1 MAAVDAQNVQ
11 KKASLIWGIA
21 DILRGAY
28 KEHEYGEIILP
39 MTVIKRLHD
48 TLLPTRDAV
57 LATAKTAPNALKNAV
72 LTDASGYAF
81 YNTSNFTFETLLAD
95 ADHIEDNFLDYLHGF
110 SDNVQDVISRFKFEE
125 KVAELA
131 DPEVNALY
139 EIIKKFNEP
148 LAYFGADKVSTD
160 EMGYVFEEL
169 TRRFSEAIGD
179 GAGEHFTS
187 RDIVELM
194 TDLLVIPDADE
205 LINDNSAKTIYDQTM
220 GTSQMLTVMQDR
232 LRSLNANMNVQT
244 FGQELN
250 PVTYAIAK
258 ADTLIRGGNPDNMQY
273 GDTLS
278 NDKFSGFEF
287 DYEISNPPFGID
299 WKKEKDVVKTEFE
312 EKGFEGRF
320 GAGLPKVS
328 DGQLLF
334 LQNALS
340 KLKKTGRMAIVQNGS
355 SLISGNP
362 GGGESSIRQYLLE
375 NDYVEAII
383 QLPTDLFYNT
393 SIATYIWLLT
403 KSKNIERQGQVQ
415 LIDASRM
422 FVKRRKNIGDKRVD
436 ISDEDRNIIVKAFG
450 EFEEKT
456 YTVEDKQLESKI
468 YPNSF
473 FGFVRVSIQTP
484 QFDDNGEVMH
494 DKKGKLIFDKT
505 LLDTED
511 VPLWE
516 NVDDYIAREVHLY
529 NPYAVPDRKKDK
541 IGYEIQFTRL
551 FYKYIEPESSADI
564 AGRIQMLEESIVK
577 GFENLSGRDVKV
589 D

>member
-48 TLLPTRDAV
+48 TLLPTREAV
-57 LATAKTAPNALKNAV
+57 LATAKTAPDALKNAM

-110 SDNVQDVISRFKFEE
+110 SDNVQDVVSRFKFEE

-148 LAYFGADKVSTD
+148 MAYFGADMVSTD

-232 LRSLNANMNVQT
+232 LRSLNANMSVQT

-278 NDKFSGFEF
+278 NDKFAGYEF

-299 WKKEKDVVKTEFE
+299 WKKEKDAVTKEYE
-312 EKGFEGRF
+312 ELGFDGRF
-320 GAGLPKVS
+320 GAGLPSVS

-334 LQNALS
+334 MQNALS
-340 KLKKTGRMAIVQNGS
+340 KLKKNGRMAIVQNGS
-355 SLISGNP
+355 SLFSGNP
-362 GGGESSIRQYLLE
+362 GSGASNIRQYLLE
-375 NDYVEAII
+375 NDYVDAIV

-393 SIATYIWLLT
+393 GIATYIWLLS
-403 KSKNIERQGQVQ
+403 KSKDAKRAGRVQ
-415 LIDASRM
+415 LIDASKM

-436 ISDEDRNIIVKAFG
+436 ISDEDRNLIVKAYGDFQG
-450 EFEEKT
+450 RVYGFDGKT
-456 YTVEDKQLESKI
+456 LESKI
-468 YPNSF
+468 YDNEF
-473 FGFVRVSIQTP
+473 FGFTRVVVQTP
-484 QFDDNGEVMH
+484 SVDEQGEPIL
-494 DKKGKLIFDKT
+494 DKKGKFVFDKA
-505 LLDTED
+505 LDDTED
-511 VPLWE
+511 IPLTE
-516 NVDDYIAREVHLY
+516 DVDLYVEREVKPY
-529 NPYAVPDRKKDK
+529 NPEAVLNRKKDK
-541 IGYEIQFTRL
+541 IGFEIPFTRL
-551 FYKYIEPESSADI
+551 FYKYTEPENSVEI
-564 AGRIQMLEESIVK
+564 AGRVQELEEKIVM
-577 GFENLSGRDVKV
+577 GFEKLSGRDVKV

>member
-1 MAAVDAQNVQ
+1 MAAVEAQNVQ

-48 TLLPTRDAV
+48 TLLPTREV
-57 LATAKTAPNALKNAV
+57 VIETAKTAPEALKGAM
-72 LTDASGYAF
+72 LTSASGYAF

-110 SDNVQDVISRFKFEE
+110 SENVQDVISRFKFEE

-148 LAYFGADKVSTD
+148 MAYFGADVVSTD

-194 TDLLVIPDADE
+194 TDLLVIPDAEE

-232 LRSLNANMNVQT
+232 LRGLNANMSVQT

-278 NDKFSGFEF
+278 NDKFSGYEF

-299 WKKEKDVVKTEFE
+299 WKKEADAVTKEFE
-312 EKGFEGRF
+312 EQGFEGRF
-320 GAGLPKVS
+320 GAGLPKKS

-334 LQNALS
+334 MQNALS

-362 GGGESSIRQYLLE
+362 GGGESGIRQYLLE
-375 NDYVEAII
+375 NDYVDAII

-393 SIATYIWLLT
+393 SIATYIWLLSRT
-403 KSKNIERQGQVQ
+403 KSAERLGQVQ
-415 LIDASRM
+415 LIDESNM

-436 ISDEDRNIIVKAFG
+436 ISDEDRSAIVKAYG
-450 EFEEKT
+450 EFEEKVYLANGKELT
-456 YTVEDKQLESKI
+456 SKI
-468 YPNSF
+468 YKNDF
-473 FGFVRVSIQTP
+473 FGFTRVTVQTP
-484 QFDDNGEVMH
+484 KTDEHGNVVLDN
-494 DKKGKLIFDKT
+494 KGKPLFNKE
-505 LLDTED
+505 LEDTED
-511 VPLWE
+511 IPLSE
-516 NVDDYIAREVHLY
+516 DVDLYIEREVKPY
-529 NPYAVPDRKKDK
+529 NLRATLNRKKDK
-541 IGYEIQFTRL
+541 IGYEIPFTRL
-551 FYKYIEPESSADI
+551 FYKYVEPESSSDI
-564 AGRIQMLEESIVK
+564 AERIQRLEEELV
-577 GFENLSGRDVKV
+577 GNFEALSGRDVKV

>member
-48 TLLPTRDAV
+48 TLLPTREAV
-57 LATAKTAPNALKNAV
+57 LATNKTAPDALKNAM

-148 LAYFGADKVSTD
+148 MAYFGADVVSTD

-232 LRSLNANMNVQT
+232 LRALNANMSVQT

-278 NDKFSGFEF
+278 NDKFTGYEF

-299 WKKEKDVVKTEFE
+299 WKKEADAVNKEYE

-320 GAGLPKVS
+320 GAGLPKKS

-334 LQNALS
+334 MQNALS
-340 KLKKTGRMAIVQNGS
+340 KLKKTGRMAIIQNGS
-355 SLISGNP
+355 SLFSGNP
-362 GGGESSIRQYLLE
+362 GGGESGIRQHLLE
-375 NDYVEAII
+375 NDYVDAIV
-383 QLPTDLFYNT
+383 QLPIDLFYNT
-393 SIATYIWLLT
+393 GIATYIWLLSRT
-403 KSKNIERQGQVQ
+403 KKPDRQGKVQ
-415 LIDASRM
+415 LIDASKM

-436 ISDEDRNIIVKAFG
+436 ISDDDRALIVQAYG
-450 EFEEKT
+450 DFENKS
-456 YTVEDKQLESKI
+456 YSVNDKVLESKI
-468 YPNSF
+468 YDNDF
-473 FGFVRVSIQTP
+473 FGFTRVVVQTP
-484 QFDDNGEVMH
+484 MQDLNGNLVL
-494 DKKGKLIFDKT
+494 DKKGNLTFDKK
-505 LLDTED
+505 LDDTED
-511 VPLWE
+511 IPLK
-516 NVDDYIAREVHLY
+516 DDIDAYIEREVKPY
-529 NPYAVPDRKKDK
+529 NPNAVLNRKKDK
-541 IGYEIQFTRL
+541 IGYEIPFTRL
-551 FYKYIEPESSADI
+551 FYKYLQPESSFKI
-564 AGRIQMLEESIVK
+564 AERIQGLEEHIVK
-577 GFENLSGRDVKV
+577 GFEQLSGRDVKV